1 MSTKKENNH
10 VSSDNFVVIQG
21 WMCNEL
27 NLKGN
32 DLLVYALIHG
42 FSQDGKSKYYGG
54 RKYIANTFNI
64 SLPTVD
70 KALQN
75 LLDEDLIVKEPCK
88 TQAETDAYYINIGSK
103 ETLLGKNI
111 RSKETLPNNIETS
124 KKENIDN
131 FTNVK
136 LEQPSVTPECP
147 KRRIKLVDTPKSI
160 KETVR
165 DTVSINKPAK
175 KKNLYEKCMDKIDEL
190 IEDAELKTRLAEY
203 LKVRLDRKDIPFG
216 TGGFEGI
223 IKKLLRMS
231 DSADERLQI
240 VQQSIDRQYPTFY
253 PLKQYN
259 NYNSKY
265 RSGVDKFG
273 ECGQV
278 HSRRTS
284 EAERANV
291 QF

>member
-1 MSTKKENNH
+1 MSAKKENNQ
-10 VSSDNFVVIQG
+10 VASDNFVVIQG

-75 LLDEDLIVKEPCK
+75 LLDADLVIKEPCK
-88 TQAETDAYYINIGSK
+88 TQAETDVYYINISSK

-136 LEQPSVTPECP
+136 LEQPSVTPEQP
-147 KRRIKLVDTPKSI
+147 KRRIKLVDTPKEANNTI
-160 KETVR
+160 R
-165 DTVSINKPAK
+165 DTNIDNKPV
-175 KKNLYEKCMDKIDEL
+175 KKNLYQSCAEIITEFAGENSKLKDKLMEFL
-190 IEDAELKTRLAEY
+190 G
-203 LKVRLDRKDIPFG
+203 VRLEMRDRPFG
-216 TGGFEGI
+216 ARTFKSYLSKLGELSSDINEQIKI
-223 IKKLLRMS
+223 I
-231 DSADERLQI
+231 
-240 VQQSIDRQYPTFY
+240 QQSIDRQYSSFY
-253 PLKQYN
+253 SLKQYN